1 MFKYILQRLISGIL
15 VLLGVVVIIFFL
27 LNIIPVD
34 SGRLTLGANADEETL
49 QAVRKE
55 LRLDY
60 SASERLWFY
69 LSDISPISLNETLDS
84 ENPLFLDENKYSST
98 TLFSFG
104 SKALVLK
111 IPYLGRSFQT
121 NKSVSEILSRKLLPT
136 ALLAI
141 FAMTLASFIGI
152 ILGIIAALNYEK
164 ILDKITVAFAVMG
177 ISIPSYFSAILLA
190 ILFGYYLSNYTGLNV
205 TGSLIDLTDTGEY
218 FINWKNLI
226 LPTIALGI
234 RPIAI
239 ITQLTRNAMLDVLRA
254 DYVRT
259 AKAKGLSRNVV
270 IFKHTLRNTLNP
282 VVTSITGWFAS
293 LLAGA
298 FFVEWV
304 FDFKGLGHTT
314 VSALLNFDF
323 PLVMGSILFIASVF
337 VLVNILVDV
346 LYSLIDPRIRVE

>member
-1 MFKYILQRLISGIL
+1 MFKFILQRLLSGIL

-60 SASERLWFY
+60 SAGERLWFY
-69 LSDISPISLNETLDS
+69 LSDLSPISLNETKDT
-84 ENPLFLDENKYSST
+84 EKPLFLDESKYAAT
-98 TLFSFG
+98 TLFTFG
-104 SKALVLK
+104 NKALVLK
-111 IPYLGRSFQT
+111 KPYLGRSFQT
-121 NKSVSEILSRKLLPT
+121 NKSVSETLSRKILPT
-136 ALLAI
+136 ALLAFSAI
-141 FAMTLASFIGI
+141 TIASFIGI
-152 ILGIIAALNYEK
+152 LLGIIAALNYGK
-164 ILDKITVAFAVMG
+164 LLDKITVALAVTG
-177 ISIPSYFSAILLA
+177 ISVPSYFSAILLA
-190 ILFGYYLSNYTGLNV
+190 IFFGYYLSEYTGLNV

-239 ITQLTRNAMLDVLRA
+239 ITQLTRNSMLDVLRA

-259 AKAKGLSRNVV
+259 ATAKGLSRNVV
-270 IFKHTLRNTLNP
+270 IFKHTLRNALNP

-304 FDFKGLGHTT
+304 FDFKGLGYTT

-323 PLVMGSILFIASVF
+323 PLVMGAILFIAAVF
-337 VLVNILVDV
+337 VVVNILVDI
-346 LYSLIDPRIRVE
+346 LYSMIDPRIRVE

>member
-1 MFKYILQRLISGIL
+1 MFKFILQRLLSGIL

-34 SGRLTLGANADEETL
+34 SGRLTLGANADDETL

-60 SASERLWFY
+60 SATQRLWFY
-69 LSDISPISLNETLDS
+69 LSDLSPISLNEIVND
-84 ENPLFLDENKYSST
+84 EKPLFLDEAKYS
-98 TLFSFG
+98 FVKVISFG

-111 IPYLGRSFQT
+111 KPYLGRSFQT
-121 NKSVSEILSRKLLPT
+121 NKSVSEILARKILPT
-136 ALLAI
+136 ALLAV
-141 FAMTLASFIGI
+141 FAMLLASIIGVL
-152 ILGIIAALNYEK
+152 LGILAALNYGK
-164 ILDKITVAFAVMG
+164 LLDKITVAFAVTG
-177 ISIPSYFSAILLA
+177 ISVPSYFSAILLA
-190 ILFGYYLSNYTGLNV
+190 ILFGYYLSKYTGLNV

-218 FINWKNLI
+218 FIHWKNLI

-239 ITQLTRNAMLDVLRA
+239 ITQLTRNSMLDVLRA

-259 AKAKGLSRNVV
+259 ATAKGLSRKVV
-270 IFKHTLRNTLNP
+270 IFKHTLRNALNP

-323 PLVMGSILFIASVF
+323 PLVMGSILFIAAVF
-337 VLVNILVDV
+337 VFVNILVDI
-346 LYSLIDPRIRVE
+346 LYSMIDPRIGVE